1 MSKDTY
7 KILVQQMTEDRAKDA
22 GLRDVTKAWELVV
35 NTLIMAPYDLSVDEI
50 EAGITDG
57 GADGQID
64 AMYVIVNG
72 IVLTDEAAENKTIP
86 EKGPL
91 EIDIIII
98 QSKYT
103 DSFEENPLKSVRATV
118 RDLLSLSKDYSTVH
132 FKEYNSSIQSKFALA
147 RLAILSSSGRAAT
160 IKCRICFATKGSNA
174 HIHGSVIATGN
185 TLTHELGTS
194 AATKDVEL
202 RYFGAEQIIDMS
214 RMPQIHVRQ
223 LAFQEQLSHDENSFA
238 CLVPIDAII
247 SFLSDSSGNL
257 IRSLF
262 DANVRDFLGTAT
274 DVNEGIYQTLETLGD
289 EDFWWYNNGVTL
301 VADAVDPKGKHL
313 ALTDP
318 LLVNGLQTCNVIH
331 AFMSSTEVSVEAKK
345 HIGSKRILVRIIKP
359 TSDAVRDGIIRAT
372 NSQTHIPK
380 PYLRGMDRVHR
391 NIEDFFRKHR
401 LFYERR
407 KNQYRNEEKPRSSIV
422 TLTEMSQSLVAAL
435 LFRGGD
441 ARGRPTTLIND
452 DKDYQT
458 LFSESYPL
466 DTFLAVIRAK
476 REIMSILTYIEPSR
490 GAGFRNNVVWHAL
503 AFVSGVYF
511 HNTKHAASGWAALK
525 IDAQWLQKAVEYVVK
540 RFDEEGGSDGVA
552 KSPGF
557 QESIARAAASVRT
570 SPAPVSED
578 LATSTGNPF
587 L

>member
-7 KILVQQMTEDRAKDA
+7 KVLVQQMTEDRAKDA
-22 GLRDVTKAWELVV
+22 GLKDVTKAWELVV
-35 NTLIMAPYDLSVDEI
+35 NGLVMAPYDLSVDEI
-50 EAGITDG
+50 EAGNTDG
-57 GADGQID
+57 GADGQVD

-72 IVLTDEAAENKTIP
+72 MVLNEETLENKTIP

-91 EIDIIII
+91 EIDIVII

-118 RDLLSLSKDYSTVH
+118 RDLFSLSKDYSALE
-132 FKEYNSSIQSKFALA
+132 FKEYNSSVQSKFALA
-147 RLAILSSSGRAAT
+147 RFAVLASSGRAAT
-160 IKCRICFATKGSNA
+160 IKCRVYYATKGSNA
-174 HIHGSVIATGN
+174 NIHNSVVATGN
-185 TLTHELGTS
+185 TLIQEFGTS
-194 AATKDVEL
+194 AATKDSDIVYL
-202 RYFGAEQIIDMS
+202 GAEQVIDLS

-238 CLVPIDAII
+238 CLVPIDGIMN
-247 SFLSDSSGNL
+247 FLSDSSGNL

-262 DANVRDFLGTAT
+262 DANVRDFLGTTT
-274 DVNEGIYQTLETLGD
+274 DVNEGIYQTLETLGG

-331 AFMSSTEVSVEAKK
+331 AFMSSSEVTSEAKK
-345 HIGSKRILVRIIKP
+345 HIGEKRILVRIIKP

-391 NIEDFFRKHR
+391 NIEDFFRKHG
-401 LFYERR
+401 LFCERR

-435 LFRGGD
+435 MFRGGD

-466 DTFLAVIRAK
+466 DTFLTVIRTK
-476 REIMSILTYIEPSR
+476 REIMNILTSIEPPR

-511 HNTKHAASGWAALK
+511 HNTKHAASGWATVK
-525 IDAQWLQKAVEYVVK
+525 IDAEWLPKAVAYVVGQ
-540 RFDEEGGSDGVA
+540 FDTEGGTDGVA

-557 QESIARAAASVRT
+557 QEIIAAAAAGLRT
-570 SPAPVSED
+570 PPIPEPAQTPAGMSD
-578 LATSTGNPF
+578 TLF
-587 L
+587 

>member
-22 GLRDVTKAWELVV
+22 GLKDVTKAWELVV
-35 NTLIMAPYDLSVDEI
+35 NALIMAPYDLSVDEI

-72 IVLTDEAAENKTIP
+72 MVLNEEAVDNKTIP

-91 EIDIIII
+91 EIDIVII

-103 DSFEENPLKSVRATV
+103 ESFEENPLKSVRATV
-118 RDLLSLSKDYSTVH
+118 RDLFSLSKDYSAIA
-132 FKEYNSSIQSKFALA
+132 FKEYNSSVQSKFALA
-147 RLAILSSSGRAAT
+147 RFAVLSSSGRAAT
-160 IKCRICFATKGSNA
+160 IKCRVYYATRGSNA
-174 HIHGSVIATGN
+174 NIHHSVLATGT
-185 TLTHELGTS
+185 TLAQELGTS
-194 AATKDVEL
+194 AATKDAEIVYL
-202 RYFGAEQIIDMS
+202 GAEQVIDLS

-238 CLVPIDAII
+238 CLVPIDGII
-247 SFLSDSSGNL
+247 SFLSDNSGNL

-262 DANVRDFLGTAT
+262 DANVRDFLGTTT

-301 VADAVDPKGKHL
+301 VADTVDPKGKHL

-331 AFMSSTEVSVEAKK
+331 SFMSSPDVSKEAKK
-345 HIGSKRILVRIIKP
+345 HIGEKRILVRIIRP

-391 NIEDFFRKHR
+391 NIEDFFRKHG

-466 DTFLAVIRAK
+466 DTFLSVIRAK
-476 REIMSILTYIEPSR
+476 REIMNILTSIEPPR

-511 HNTKHAASGWAALK
+511 HNTKHAASGWATLE
-525 IDAQWLQKAVEYVVK
+525 IDAKWLPTAVAYVVEQ
-540 RFDEEGGSDGVA
+540 FDKEGGTDGVA

-557 QESIARAAASVRT
+557 QEAIAAAAASVRSPPIVEPAQPT
-570 SPAPVSED
+570 S
-578 LATSTGNPF
+578 
-587 L
+587 

>member
-7 KILVQQMTEDRAKDA
+7 KILVQQMTEDRAKEA
-22 GLRDVTKAWELVV
+22 GLKDVSKAWELVV
-35 NTLIMAPYDLSVDEI
+35 NALIMAPFDLSVDEI

-72 IVLTDEAAENKTIP
+72 MVLSDDSIESKAIP

-91 EIDIIII
+91 EIHIVMI

-118 RDLLSLSKDYSTVH
+118 KDLFSLSKDYSTAE
-132 FKEYNSSIQSKFALA
+132 FKEYNSGVQSKFALA
-147 RLAILSSSGRAAT
+147 RLAVLLSSGRAAT
-160 IKCRICFATKGSNA
+160 IKCRVYYATKGSNA
-174 HIHGSVIATGN
+174 NIHLSVLATG
-185 TLTHELGTS
+185 TSLARELGTS
-194 AATKDVEL
+194 AATKDAEIVYL
-202 RYFGAEQIIDMS
+202 GAEQIIDLS
-214 RMPQIHVRQ
+214 RMPKIHIRQ

-238 CLVPIDAII
+238 CLVPIAGIMN
-247 SFLSDSSGNL
+247 FLSDSSGNL

-262 DANVRDFLGTAT
+262 DANVRDFLGTTT
-274 DVNEGIYQTLETLGD
+274 DVNEGIYQTLETLGE
-289 EDFWWYNNGVTL
+289 EDFWWFNNGVTL

-331 AFMSSTEVSVEAKK
+331 AFMSSPDVSEEAKK
-345 HIGSKRILVRIIKP
+345 HIGEKRILVRIIKP
-359 TSDAVRDGIIRAT
+359 TSDSIRDGIIRAT
-372 NSQTHIPK
+372 NSQAHIPK

-391 NIEDFFRKHR
+391 NIEDFFRKHGI
-401 LFYERR
+401 FYERR

-441 ARGRPTTLIND
+441 ARGRPTTLIKD
-452 DKDYQT
+452 DEDYRT

-476 REIMSILTYIEPSR
+476 REIMNILNAIEPAR
-490 GAGFRNNVVWHAL
+490 GAGFRNNVVWHVL

-511 HNTKHAASGWAALK
+511 HNTKHAASGWATLK
-525 IDAQWLQKAVEYVVK
+525 IDETWLPKAVAYVVE
-540 RFDEEGGSDGVA
+540 RFDNEGGTDGIA

-557 QESIARAAASVRT
+557 QDIIAFEAASVRVPP
-570 SPAPVSED
+570 SPEPARPSVSAS
-578 LATSTGNPF
+578 AT
-587 L
+587 

>member
-22 GLRDVTKAWELVV
+22 GLKDVTKAWELVV
-35 NTLIMAPYDLSVDEI
+35 NALIMAPYDLSVDEI

-64 AMYVIVNG
+64 AMYVTING
-72 IVLTDEAAENKTIP
+72 MVLSEESLENKTIP

-91 EIDIIII
+91 EIDIVII

-103 DSFEENPLKSVRATV
+103 DGFEENPLKSVRATV
-118 RDLLSLSKDYSTVH
+118 RDLFSLSKDYSAVE
-132 FKEYNSSIQSKFALA
+132 FKEYNSSVQSKFALA
-147 RLAILSSSGRAAT
+147 RFATLSSSGRAAT
-160 IKCRICFATKGSNA
+160 IKCRVYYATKGSNA
-174 HIHGSVIATGN
+174 NIHSSVLATGS
-185 TLTHELGTS
+185 TLIQELGTS
-194 AATKDVEL
+194 AATKDAEIVYL
-202 RYFGAEQIIDMS
+202 GAEQVIDLS

-238 CLVPIDAII
+238 CLVPIAGIMN
-247 SFLSDSSGNL
+247 FLSDSSGNL

-262 DANVRDFLGTAT
+262 DANVRDFLGTTT
-274 DVNEGIYQTLETLGD
+274 DVNEGIFQTLETLGD

-331 AFMSSTEVSVEAKK
+331 AFMSSVEVKPEAKK
-345 HIGSKRILVRIIKP
+345 HIGEKRILVRIIKP

-391 NIEDFFRKHR
+391 NIEDFFRKHG

-407 KNQYRNEEKPRSSIV
+407 KNQYRNEEKPRLSIV

-466 DTFLAVIRAK
+466 DTFLAVIRTK
-476 REIMSILTYIEPSR
+476 RDIMKILTAIEPTR

-511 HNTKHAASGWAALK
+511 HNTKHAASGWATVA
-525 IDAQWLQKAVEYVVK
+525 IDAEWLRNAVSYVVEQ
-540 RFDEEGGSDGVA
+540 FDLEGGTDGVA

-557 QESIARAAASVRT
+557 QAIMANAAASLRT
-570 SPAPVSED
+570 PAIPEPAQPPAV
-578 LATSTGNPF
+578 TGETLF
-587 L
+587 